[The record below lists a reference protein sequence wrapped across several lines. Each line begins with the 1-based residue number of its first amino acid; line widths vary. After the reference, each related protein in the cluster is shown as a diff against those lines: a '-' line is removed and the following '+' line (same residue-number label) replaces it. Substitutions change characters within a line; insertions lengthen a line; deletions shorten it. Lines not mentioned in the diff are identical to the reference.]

1 MVCKLKPTFRS
12 YLQPSTN
19 PNVPV
24 VNHAY
29 VISLKYEESFI
40 LRFIFIIPGT
50 VYGRVFNCLKVSGHT
65 CTTRCNINRF
75 WISPATPTPHNIKQF
90 VLLIATCYLWK
101 AHEAQVV
108 QALRYKPEG
117 RGFDFRRRHGNLKT
131 IPVAERSKARVCSRS
146 SAGIAGSNPAGRID
160 ISVVCCKY
168 RQKDDKRTSTDE
180 VQSTTKQKNSQCG
193 PSDFH

>member
-1 MVCKLKPTFRS
+1 M
-12 YLQPSTN
+12 
-19 PNVPV
+19 
-24 VNHAY
+24 
-29 VISLKYEESFI
+29 
-40 LRFIFIIPGT
+40 
-50 VYGRVFNCLKVSGHT
+50 
-65 CTTRCNINRF
+65 
-75 WISPATPTPHNIKQF
+75 
-90 VLLIATCYLWK
+90 
-101 AHEAQVV
+101 AQLVEV
-108 QALRYKPEG
+108 LRYKPEG